1 MRPKS
6 RNDFAIA
13 IICALPLEAD
23 AIEALFDETYDRLG
37 KHYGKQPGDVNV
49 YINGRIGRHH
59 VVLCYLPG
67 MGKGSA
73 ASVASSLQVSYT
85 GIQLTLVVGICGGA
99 PPPLKYD
106 EIFFGDIIISDTVM
120 EYDFG

>member
-1 MRPKS
+1 MLLLVKMRPRS
-6 RNDFAIA
+6 RNDFTIA

-23 AIEALFDETYDRLG
+23 AVEALFDETYDRLG
-37 KHYGKQPGDVNV
+37 KYYGKQPGDANA
-49 YINGRIGRHH
+49 YMNGRIGMHN

-85 GIQLTLVVGICGGA
+85 GVELALVVVSVEEHQHRRNIKRY
-99 PPPLKYD
+99 PLATLSSA
-106 EIFFGDIIISDTVM
+106 IL
-120 EYDFG
+120 